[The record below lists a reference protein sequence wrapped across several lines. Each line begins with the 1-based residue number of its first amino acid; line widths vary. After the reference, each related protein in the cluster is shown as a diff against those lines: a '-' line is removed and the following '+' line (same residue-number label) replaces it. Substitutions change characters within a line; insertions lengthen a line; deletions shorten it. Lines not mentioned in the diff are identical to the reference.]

1 MQPNAWKTLKS
12 FLQGRP
18 LRPAPAQPPPLADK
32 MQTMD
37 FFRES
42 ISQLDD
48 AALESMINTPSMQIM
63 NWTMNPIEMIR
74 MSEASIRNS
83 AIKSKKKN
91 NGAEEEDDEDEDE
104 EDESDVYDSESQTTA
119 SRTHEKDIER
129 RSSDDTNS

>member
-12 FLQGRP
+12 FLQGHP

-83 AIKSKKKN
+83 AITSKKKN
-91 NGAEEEDDEDEDE
+91 KEGEEDE
-104 EDESDVYDSESQTTA
+104 EDEDEDSEVYDSESQTTA
-119 SRTHEKDIER
+119 SRTHEHDNDR
-129 RSSDDTNS
+129 HSSDDTNS